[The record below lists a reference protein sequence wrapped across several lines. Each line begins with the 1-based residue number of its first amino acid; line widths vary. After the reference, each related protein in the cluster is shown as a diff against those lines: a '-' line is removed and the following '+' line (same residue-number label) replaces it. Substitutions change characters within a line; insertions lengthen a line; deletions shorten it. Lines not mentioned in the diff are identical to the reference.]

1 MIECSNENIW
11 YTKKRKKFKARR
23 YLSFFLIIIFS
34 LCYYNFFVVKNIKYY
49 CESYFYT
56 LCTSATNTTVF
67 NCLSG
72 VDYYSLVNV
81 EKNNSGEITMLTAN
95 STKINYIN
103 KKVVISIT
111 DLLSNEIEKGF
122 SVPLLAFSGIK
133 LISGYGKKIK
143 LKSLSIASVTSE
155 FDNNFTSV
163 GINQTL
169 HSIYIKIQSEIKVGL
184 DLSRETIKFQSSILI
199 SETVLVGK
207 IPDVYLNGKL
217 FG

>member
-1 MIECSNENIW
+1 
-11 YTKKRKKFKARR
+11 
-23 YLSFFLIIIFS
+23 
-34 LCYYNFFVVKNIKYY
+34 
-49 CESYFYT
+49 
-56 LCTSATNTTVF
+56 
-67 NCLSG
+67 
-72 VDYYSLVNV
+72 
-81 EKNNSGEITMLTAN
+81 MLTAN

-133 LISGYGKKIK
+133 LISGYGKRIK